1 MPIYSAFY
9 GSLAGAPRGSRI
21 RRLGSSP
28 YVGGNERSRSSS
40 RRNSL
45 HVSRPDP
52 NPSMPMPM
60 DPGQEHNYQRRQQPP
75 SYYEQKPPE
84 AIGHDPLHMK
94 QLLEKEKLLDI
105 STPGAKGHDPAF
117 LKKYL
122 KKYGTP
128 YTTFR

>member
-1 MPIYSAFY
+1 MAFARF
-9 GSLAGAPRGSRI
+9 GPRAPGI
-21 RRLGSSP
+21 RRMAGTGM
-28 YVGGNERSRSSS
+28 GGDYRIASRFAPS

-60 DPGQEHNYQRRQQPP
+60 NPKQEHNYQRREQPP

-84 AIGHDPLHMK
+84 YMGHDPLFMK
-94 QLLEKEKLLDI
+94 RLIKEEKPLDI
-105 STPGAKGHDPAF
+105 TTPGTLGHTPAF

-122 KKYGTP
+122 EKYGTP
-128 YTTFR
+128 YR

>member
-1 MPIYSAFY
+1 MAFARF
-9 GSLAGAPRGSRI
+9 GPRAPGI
-21 RRLGSSP
+21 RRMAGTGM
-28 YVGGNERSRSSS
+28 GGDYRIASRFAPS

-60 DPGQEHNYQRRQQPP
+60 NPKQEHNYQRREQHP
-75 SYYEQKPPE
+75 SYYEPWIPE
-84 AIGHDPLHMK
+84 HIGHDPLFMRRH
-94 QLLEKEKLLDI
+94 LREEKPLHITRPEMR
-105 STPGAKGHDPAF
+105 GHDPAF

-128 YTTFR
+128 YR

>member
-1 MPIYSAFY
+1 MSIYSPFY
-9 GSLAGAPRGSRI
+9 GSLSGAPRGSRI

-28 YVGGNERSRSSS
+28 YVGGNQRSRSSS

-60 DPGQEHNYQRRQQPP
+60 DPKQEHNYQRREQHP
-75 SYYEQKPPE
+75 SYYEPWIPE
-84 AIGHDPLHMK
+84 HIGHDPLFMK
-94 QLLEKEKLLDI
+94 QHLKEEKPLHITRPEML
-105 STPGAKGHDPAF
+105 GHTPAF

-122 KKYGTP
+122 EKYGTP
-128 YTTFR
+128 YR

>member
-1 MPIYSAFY
+1 MPIYSPFY
-9 GSLAGAPRGSRI
+9 GSLSGAPRGSRI

-28 YVGGNERSRSSS
+28 YVGGNQRSRSSS

-60 DPGQEHNYQRRQQPP
+60 NPKQDHNYQRREQLP

-84 AIGHDPLHMK
+84 YMGHDPLFMK
-94 QLLEKEKLLDI
+94 RLIKEEKPLDI
-105 STPGAKGHDPAF
+105 TTPGTLGHTPAF

-128 YTTFR
+128 YR

>member
-1 MPIYSAFY
+1 
-9 GSLAGAPRGSRI
+9 
-21 RRLGSSP
+21 
-28 YVGGNERSRSSS
+28 
-40 RRNSL
+40 
-45 HVSRPDP
+45 
-52 NPSMPMPM
+52 
-60 DPGQEHNYQRRQQPP
+60 
-75 SYYEQKPPE
+75 YYEQKPPE